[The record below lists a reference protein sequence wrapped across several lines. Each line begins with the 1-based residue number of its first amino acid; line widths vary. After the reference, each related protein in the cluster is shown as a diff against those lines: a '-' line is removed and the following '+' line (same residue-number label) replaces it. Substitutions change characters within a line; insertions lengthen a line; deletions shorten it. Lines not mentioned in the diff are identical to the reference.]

1 MGRKVKE
8 RAFAEEES
16 AIGHNDPINAKN
28 LQEHVSY
35 VAKKEAEKR
44 KIDGQIKDRLSDAK
58 NEGFLKTSIRK
69 AVKILNMTEEQL
81 QAKKEIDDATEY
93 YTDLCKDLPLFASNR
108 EENDEAA

>member
-1 MGRKVKE
+1 MSRKVKD
-8 RAFAEEES
+8 RAFGEEGS

-28 LQEHVSY
+28 LQEHVLY

-44 KIDGQIKDRLSDAK
+44 KIDGQIKDRLHDAK

-93 YTDLCKDLPLFASNR
+93 YTDLCKDLPLFSSNKDV
-108 EENDEAA
+108 EEAA